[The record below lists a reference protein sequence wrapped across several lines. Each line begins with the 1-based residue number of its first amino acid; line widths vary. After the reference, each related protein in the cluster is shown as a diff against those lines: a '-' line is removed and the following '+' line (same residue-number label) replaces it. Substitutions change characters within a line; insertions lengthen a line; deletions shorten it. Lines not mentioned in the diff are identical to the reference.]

1 MNDSMKAKLMAD
13 LLIALIAYGISSVFG
28 NLTIH
33 EDHDSYKM
41 MPVKETSF
49 VPVDVIEVPTIIPKV
64 QNTTKNTTKNTTYK
78 KTNSTWTTY
87 TYNSTYNQYRRYW

>member
-1 MNDSMKAKLMAD
+1 MNRNFLFS

-41 MPVKETSF
+41 MTVKETSF

-64 QNTTKNTTKNTTYK
+64 QNTTKDTTKNTTYK